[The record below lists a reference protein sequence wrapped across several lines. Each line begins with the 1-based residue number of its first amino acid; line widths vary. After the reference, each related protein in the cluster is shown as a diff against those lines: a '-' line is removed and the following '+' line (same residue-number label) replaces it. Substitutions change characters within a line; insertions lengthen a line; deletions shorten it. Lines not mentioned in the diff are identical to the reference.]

1 MRFAATKE
9 AWGVC
14 LPVCQ
19 PTKLVAKPGC
29 MQRNGLC
36 CVWTA
41 TGAATGAAR
50 GGHARRASRTL
61 AARSIHSVALL
72 WHIPE
77 NQGEILALGQQHFVL
92 LLQLFDCGLCLGIV
106 HSGSEQFRGG
116 TDGTDAVPSAASCR
130 TAPVLRPGHD
140 DRMSTSTKQRCAP
153 RKRAGCL
160 RPSHT
165 QRPAAPFASSEPPAL
180 SPNLQ
185 LPSIFATV
193 TMR

>member
-1 MRFAATKE
+1 MPPPPQEPQPGALAGQGPPFPPFRCACGLRFAATKE

-41 TGAATGAAR
+41 TLAATGAAR

-77 NQGEILALGQQHFVL
+77 NQGEILALGRQHFVL

-116 TDGTDAVPSAASCR
+116 PAGGR
-130 TAPVLRPGHD
+130 TGGQ
-140 DRMSTSTKQRCAP
+140 KYQRTLEKP
-153 RKRAGCL
+153 RIY
-160 RPSHT
+160 
-165 QRPAAPFASSEPPAL
+165 QRS
-180 SPNLQ
+180 
-185 LPSIFATV
+185 
-193 TMR
+193 RR